1 MDNGDQGTLAGAASR
16 TAPAAQRAGKSG
28 DKHTD
33 SATPARSAARG
44 ILQHV
49 YNVEC
54 VDMKTVSAGL
64 LLGRAGDPS
73 SCDRLPGS
81 SQLWLVE
88 LAPITHLTAVIRP
101 RIFSLGSQ
109 ILCDSR
115 QCRGSCT
122 KYYYRDIAIGG
133 MFVGGFQI
141 HHRVRMQCLDCD
153 CLIML

>member
-1 MDNGDQGTLAGAASR
+1 MAREGWRSEGGLLSDNCDNGLIGQWGPGDTGGGGTR
-16 TAPAAQRAGKSG
+16 PAPAAQRAGKSG

-49 YNVEC
+49 YSVEC

-88 LAPITHLTAVIRP
+88 LAPITHLTAVILKLTP
-101 RIFSLGSQ
+101 SL
-109 ILCDSR
+109 
-115 QCRGSCT
+115 
-122 KYYYRDIAIGG
+122 
-133 MFVGGFQI
+133 V
-141 HHRVRMQCLDCD
+141 
-153 CLIML
+153 

>member
-1 MDNGDQGTLAGAASR
+1 MSELENTLDHNTSPHSTHIYTR
-16 TAPAAQRAGKSG
+16 PENITTRYNNIYRA
-28 DKHTD
+28 
-33 SATPARSAARG
+33 
-44 ILQHV
+44 
-49 YNVEC
+49 EC

-115 QCRGSCT
+115 QCVEVAAQNV
-122 KYYYRDIAIGG
+122 II
-133 MFVGGFQI
+133 VI
-141 HHRVRMQCLDCD
+141 V
-153 CLIML
+153 